1 MGYLRLVR
9 LPEAQLETEH
19 ACVAAFDKELDYVF
33 ETLRRLGA
41 DPSEIEDLAHDVFI
55 VLHRKW
61 PTLDLERPL
70 RPYLFGIAY
79 RVVFAHR
86 RRRAREVVASP
97 RELESSD
104 ANAEQV
110 LQGRQSLAL
119 LSMALERVPL
129 VRRAVLIMHEVDEM
143 PVVEI
148 AKTLS
153 LTRFGVYARLRKA
166 QAELLAAVKHLQ
178 YGVRK

>member
-9 LPEAQLETEH
+9 LPDVQHETEH
-19 ACVAAFDKELDYVF
+19 ACVAAFDRELDYVF
-33 ETLRRLGA
+33 ETLRRLGTG
-41 DPSEIEDLAHDVFI
+41 PSEIEDLAHDVFI

-79 RVVFAHR
+79 RIVFAHR
-86 RRRAREVVASP
+86 RRRGREVVAP
-97 RELESSD
+97 QLDQESTD
-104 ANAEQV
+104 ANAEQ
-110 LQGRQSLAL
+110 LLEGRQSRAL
-119 LSMALERVPL
+119 LSKALERVPP
-129 VRRAVLIMHEVDEM
+129 VRRAVLIMHDIDEI

-153 LTRFGVYARLRKA
+153 ITRFGVYVRLRKA
-166 QAELLAAVKHLQ
+166 QAELAAAVKHLQ
-178 YGVRK
+178 YGARK